1 MITNDGR
8 LRWKCR
14 RGMLELDVLFE
25 RFLNQGYDQLSH
37 AEQEL
42 FELLLEEPDP
52 VIYNWLLGHE
62 QPEAKFVELVAKIRT
77 ESSC

>member
-25 RFLNQGYDQLSH
+25 RFLDQGYDRLNH
-37 AEQEL
+37 AEQVL
-42 FELLLEEPDP
+42 FEALLEEPDP

-62 QPEAKFVELVAKIRT
+62 RPEPRFEGLVKAIIT
-77 ESSC
+77 T

>member
-25 RFLNQGYDQLSH
+25 RFLAQGYDQLND
-37 AEQEL
+37 AERGL
-42 FELLLEEPDP
+42 FESLLEEPDP

-62 QPEAKFVELVAKIRT
+62 QAEPRFEGLVGKIR
-77 ESSC
+77 SSKSC